1 MSDNNYKNRIK
12 KLREFSE
19 KNKLCF
25 CIAMALAY
33 LFSVC
38 HIISKNKILKNCI
51 ITIATLIVVGV
62 IGCAVVYSG
71 LLEQL
76 TGNKVKDQMFADY
89 EDRAKWQSMML
100 VNIAKAGFFSSDRTI
115 EEYDRDIWHLRESVK
130 NS

>member
-62 IGCAVVYSG
+62 IGFAVVYSG

-76 TGNKVKDQMFADY
+76 TGNKASAVVT
-89 EDRAKWQSMML
+89 EGEEGTVDRK
-100 VNIAKAGFFSSDRTI
+100 
-115 EEYDRDIWHLRESVK
+115 SVV
-130 NS
+130 